1 MTMHTDFYCHLKN
14 RTIIEIHGSDRED
27 FLQGLIT
34 QDVRLLKNKHILYSL
49 MLSAQG
55 KFQFD
60 FFIINEDNK
69 WLIDIDTER
78 ARAFLQ
84 KIQLY
89 KLRSDVAINE
99 NTDWQ
104 VGVSSTRID
113 AKNCF
118 LDPRLKDLGYR
129 IYDKKVNATQ
139 SGEIYETL
147 LLKLGVPDGAKNMI
161 VDKSIPLEWG
171 MSELQAISWDKG
183 CYMGQELTARSRY
196 VGQIRKRTFPIILQ
210 THGEYEVGAKL
221 QANNQEVGELRAT
234 NGNLGIALLKLE
246 ALQSDIF
253 INEQPI
259 KVVKPSWMVLPV

>member
-60 FFIINEDNK
+60 FFIINEDKK

-89 KLRSDVAINE
+89 KKYII
-99 NTDWQ
+99 Q
-104 VGVSSTRID
+104 V
-113 AKNCF
+113 
-118 LDPRLKDLGYR
+118 
-129 IYDKKVNATQ
+129 
-139 SGEIYETL
+139 
-147 LLKLGVPDGAKNMI
+147 
-161 VDKSIPLEWG
+161 
-171 MSELQAISWDKG
+171 MS
-183 CYMGQELTARSRY
+183 
-196 VGQIRKRTFPIILQ
+196 F
-210 THGEYEVGAKL
+210 
-221 QANNQEVGELRAT
+221 
-234 NGNLGIALLKLE
+234 
-246 ALQSDIF
+246 
-253 INEQPI
+253 
-259 KVVKPSWMVLPV
+259 VKI